1 MSEYVFEKSYNNGCL
16 GHPDLKEQQEISDL
30 LLHFIK
36 ENNLINSKED

>member
-1 MSEYVFEKSYNNGCL
+1 VFEKSYNSGCF

-30 LLHFIK
+30 LLQFIK